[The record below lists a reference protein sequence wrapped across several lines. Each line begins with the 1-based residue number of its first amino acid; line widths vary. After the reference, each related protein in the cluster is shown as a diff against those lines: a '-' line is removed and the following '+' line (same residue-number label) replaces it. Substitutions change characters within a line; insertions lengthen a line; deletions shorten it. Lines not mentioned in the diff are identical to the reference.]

1 MTTIR
6 ALVCVLIAAIATAG
20 QEARAAQPDAIDLKF
35 VYRTGRTTR
44 QRVVSRT
51 VGSMK
56 LFDPLPEQ
64 KFAQTFEQELTLTC
78 RRVNPDGSAA
88 LDITMDRVAMQ
99 MSIGGLNMEFDSAA
113 PATQPDDRLDTRMLA
128 RIFSAML
135 GSTLTVI
142 VGPDGQPARIEG
154 VKQFK
159 EKMLNGLADEPV
171 PASLRKLLDQVSGMF
186 DDETM
191 MKEMQSSY
199 RLIPNE
205 RKRVGDRWE
214 RSWNMKIPLFNGRI
228 DGQGRYELLAI
239 EEFRGRKCAK
249 IGVKESFH
257 MAATP
262 EVAAPAEAN
271 ASAPAKGIVERLRFD
286 LKAGGG
292 GGTAYWDYE
301 NGELVQ
307 LRQVQRLTMEI
318 SMPTDAATDGSEPGR
333 GKPAMVQKL
342 TTAESVDLLDDAPA
356 RGRGDVAASAP
367 APTRAPQ

>member
-6 ALVCVLIAAIATAG
+6 ALVCVLSAALAAAG
-20 QEARAAQPDAIDLKF
+20 QETRAAEPDAIDLKF
-35 VYRTGRTTR
+35 VYQAGRTTR
-44 QRVVSRT
+44 QRMVSRT

-64 KFAQTFEQELTLTC
+64 NFAQTFEQDLTLTC
-78 RRVNPDGSAA
+78 RRANPDGSAV
-88 LDITMDRVAMQ
+88 LDMTMDRVAMK

-113 PATQPDDRLDTRMLA
+113 PATQSNDCLDTRMLA
-128 RIFSAML
+128 RIFSAMV
-135 GSTLTVI
+135 GSPLTVI
-142 VGPDGQPARIEG
+142 GGPDGQPARIEG

-159 EKMLNGLADEPV
+159 EKMLNSLADEPV
-171 PASLRKLLDQVSGMF
+171 PASLRKLLEQVSGMF
-186 DDETM
+186 DDENM

-214 RSWNMKIPLFNGRI
+214 RSWNMKIPLFNGKI
-228 DGQGRYELLAI
+228 DGQGRYELLGV

-249 IGVKESFH
+249 IAVKESFQ

-262 EVAAPAEAN
+262 EVETPAGPAA
-271 ASAPAKGIVERLRFD
+271 SSPAKGLVERLRFD
-286 LKAGGG
+286 LKASGGE
-292 GGTAYWDYE
+292 GTAYWDYE

-318 SMPTDAATDGSEPGR
+318 SVPTDAAPKGR
-333 GKPAMVQKL
+333 ETNAAKPAMVQKL
-342 TTAESVDLLDDAPA
+342 TTAESVDLLEDAPTAA
-356 RGRGDVAASAP
+356 RGAPATPTSAP
-367 APTRAPQ
+367 APASP